1 MATARFESVKRH
13 IQAPPFHGIDTGNRG
28 EGEMVG
34 FLDVRGD
41 SVETK
46 VTNELWNP
54 RAQVRGS
61 ISRIEQDRAA
71 PNAPSSTRL
80 PVLLGLLKL
89 VARLKMQAA
98 KGGQE
103 CAGLR

>member
-61 ISRIEQDRAA
+61 ISRIELR
-71 PNAPSSTRL
+71 RM
-80 PVLLGLLKL
+80 LLHQPGYRYFLD
-89 VARLKMQAA
+89 
-98 KGGQE
+98 
-103 CAGLR
+103 C